1 MRTSLFFAF
10 ILGCILPV
18 SSKNY
23 YVSSLHGNDTWEGS
37 IDKPFKTISRAA
49 YMAIAG
55 DSVIVSSGTY
65 REWVSPENGGLS
77 KSKRIIYS
85 AKPGEDVYVKGSEII
100 NTWKKVSNNLWKV
113 TIENSFFGDFNPYGT
128 RLYGDWLGKGKELHL
143 GEVFINEESLSECL
157 SLEELS
163 SKEMTWFASVNDDTT
178 TIWCNPGKKDPNKSL
193 TEISVR
199 PACFFPKSSGVDYI
213 TVRGFKFTQASP
225 QWAPPTAEQQGMVG
239 PNWSKG
245 WIIEDCEISY
255 SKCVGISLGKT
266 KASGHNLYTLNLN
279 KDCFNKNGFSREI
292 ESILNAEELGWN
304 KENVGSHIIKNNL
317 IHHCGQAGIVGH
329 MGCAFSKIS
338 GNDIYSINTGVQ
350 ITGAETA
357 GIKLHASIDVTIENN
372 LIRDSEKGL
381 WLDWQAQGTHVR
393 NNIFYENKTRDLFI
407 EVSHGPTMVY
417 NNIFL
422 SKTAL
427 FIDAQGIAFF
437 NNLIGGKIAL
447 RVSNERYT
455 PYHEPHST
463 KLKGFYNNAGGDLKF
478 YNNIMCN
485 GASLSIYNDY
495 PKMKPGV
502 FKVGHKIS
510 DFLYFKFPIWYNGNV
525 YFSGCTPHKEE
536 TGYTIVDKKAEI
548 SLKKKSDGVYL
559 KTNINFNDLVNESI
573 ENITSKTLG
582 YAIIS
587 EAEFENTDGTSIS
600 VNSDYFGRF
609 FEKQSFAGPFN
620 GNLDRPIWRY

>member
-1 MRTSLFFAF
+1 MILFFYSF
-10 ILGCILPV
+10 SV
-18 SSKNY
+18 NSKNY

-77 KSKRIIYS
+77 KSKRIIYL

-100 NTWKKVSNNLWKV
+100 NKWKKVSNNLWKV
-113 TIENSFFGDFNPYGT
+113 TLDNSFFGDFNPY
-128 RLYGDWLGKGKELHL
+128 RINVYGDWLNKGKDRCL
-143 GEVFINEESLSECL
+143 GDVFIDGSPLLQNLDL
-157 SLEELS
+157 AELKS
-163 SKEMTWFASVNDDTT
+163 NEMTWYVKVENATT
-178 TIWCNPGKKDPNKSL
+178 TIWCNPGKKNPNKSL

-213 TVRGFKFTQASP
+213 TVRGFKFSQASP

-266 KASGHNLYTLNLN
+266 KASGHNLYTLNLKN
-279 KDCFNKNGFSREI
+279 DCFNKNGFSREI

-304 KENVGSHIIKNNL
+304 KENVGSHIIRNNL

-329 MGCAFSKIS
+329 MGCAFSTIS
-338 GNDIYSINTGVQ
+338 GNEIHSINTGVQ

-357 GIKLHASIDVTIENN
+357 GIKLHASIDVTLENN
-372 LIRDSEKGL
+372 FIRDSEKGI

-393 NNIFYENKTRDLFI
+393 NNLFCRNKTRDLFI

-437 NNLIGGKIAL
+437 NNLVGGKIIL
-447 RVSNERYT
+447 RTSNARYT

-463 KLKGFYNNAGGDLKF
+463 HIKGFYNNSGGDLRF
-478 YNNIMCN
+478 YNNIFAC
-485 GASLSIYNDY
+485 GASLDVYNEY
-495 PKMKPGV
+495 PKYKSGL
-502 FKVGHKIS
+502 FKKVRRIE
-510 DFLYFKFPIWYNGNV
+510 DFLYFKFPIWFDGNV
-525 YFSGCTPHKEE
+525 YFKGSTPHKEE
-536 TGYTIVDKKAEI
+536 TGFVQVDKSVEF
-548 SLKKKSDGVYL
+548 SLKQDSNGLLLVSNLD
-559 KTNINFNDLVNESI
+559 FNDIRNEKI
-573 ENITSKTLG
+573 QAVTSEILG
-582 YAIIS
+582 STIIS
-587 EAEFENTDGTSIS
+587 ESEFENTDGTSFVI
-600 VNSDYFGRF
+600 NYDYWGRIF
-609 FEKQSFAGPFN
+609 DKQNYPGPFN
-620 GNLDRPIWRY
+620 GSFDIPVWRY